1 MFHVGR
7 PIAAV
12 YRNGDRMKL
21 GRCRAALIPALAAA
35 AVTLGLPA
43 GTAAAATSHSVPR
56 PARVT
61 APRPVRVTAPLPV
74 AFNCWR
80 AHVRPRNLYIA
91 CADGNNYLTR
101 LSWSAWS
108 RTFASGTGTQM
119 INNCIPYCAAGRF
132 FSYPVDVVF
141 WRSEP
146 IPHHPGEKYF
156 SRVTLLYPGAR
167 PPAFYRGK
175 QNSGPETWTGIL
187 PSN

>member
-1 MFHVGR
+1 
-7 PIAAV
+7 
-12 YRNGDRMKL
+12 MKL

-43 GTAAAATSHSVPR
+43 GTAAAATSRSVPR
-56 PARVT
+56 PARVA
-61 APRPVRVTAPLPV
+61 APRPARVTAPLPV

-91 CADGNNYLTR
+91 CADGNNYLTK

-108 RTFASGTGTQM
+108 RTFASGTATQM
-119 INNCIPYCAAGRF
+119 INNCILYCAAGRF

-146 IPHHPGEKYF
+146 IPHHPNERYF

>member
-1 MFHVGR
+1 MMFHVGR

-56 PARVT
+56 PAQVAVPRTARVA
-61 APRPVRVTAPLPV
+61 APRPARVTAPLPV

-91 CADGNNYLTR
+91 CADGNNYLTK
-101 LSWSAWS
+101 LSWSAWSAWS
-108 RTFASGTGTQM
+108 RTFASGTA
-119 INNCIPYCAAGRF
+119 PR
-132 FSYPVDVVF
+132 
-141 WRSEP
+141 
-146 IPHHPGEKYF
+146 
-156 SRVTLLYPGAR
+156 
-167 PPAFYRGK
+167 
-175 QNSGPETWTGIL
+175 
-187 PSN
+187 